1 MATADLPHA
10 KVRAL
15 IRTAVFGAGHWGP
28 NLIRHFDNQQTS
40 RVTWVVD
47 TDASR
52 LEQVKLRFPD
62 VRVTTDAH
70 EALADSEVD
79 AVVIAT
85 PVSTHHALA
94 KRALELGKHVLVEK
108 PITADVAEGEELRR
122 LADENGLVLMVGHV
136 FVFNA
141 GIQWIKQYLQGGEL
155 GRVYY
160 VSAVR
165 TNLGPIRM
173 DVNAAWDLAA
183 HDISIT
189 NWWLD
194 SEPEAVSAAAGAW
207 INPGI
212 DDAVFATLEYPGD
225 VRVNLHVS
233 WLNPRKAR
241 DITVV
246 GESKMLTWDD
256 LSLTEP
262 VRVYDKAVT
271 DQRTRPGFIDSYATF
286 RASVRDGDIHI
297 PKIPQGEPLKAEC
310 EHFIACVANG
320 EQPLTGAAEG
330 VSVVRTLSAMDR
342 SIAAGGARQLV
353 GDEVAA

>member
-1 MATADLPHA
+1 M
-10 KVRAL
+10 

-28 NLIRHFDNQQTS
+28 NLIRHFDNRQTS

-47 TDASR
+47 RDPGR
-52 LEQVKLRFPD
+52 LEQVRSRFPE
-62 VRVTTDAH
+62 VRLTADAA
-70 EALADSEVD
+70 EALAADDVD

-85 PVSTHHALA
+85 PTSTHHALA
-94 KRALELGKHVLVEK
+94 RAALERGKHVLVEK
-108 PITADVAEGEELRR
+108 PLTNDVAEGDELRA
-122 LADENGLVLMVGHV
+122 LAEQSGLVLMVGHV

-141 GIQWIKQYLQGGEL
+141 GIEWIKSYLERGEL

-160 VSAVR
+160 ISAVR

-183 HDISIT
+183 HDISIA
-189 NWWLD
+189 NYWLD
-194 SEPEAVSAAAGAW
+194 GEPVAVSAMGGTW

-212 DDAVFATLEYPGD
+212 ADAVFATLEYPGD
-225 VRVNLHVS
+225 VFVNLHVS

-246 GESKMLTWDD
+246 GEKRMLTWDD

-262 VRVYDKAVT
+262 VRVYDKRVT
-271 DQRTRPGFIDSYATF
+271 DERTRPGFIDSFASF

-297 PKIPQGEPLKAEC
+297 PKVAQGEPLKAEC
-310 EHFIACVANG
+310 DHFLSCIAEETA
-320 EQPLTGAAEG
+320 PRSGAAEG
-330 VSVVRTLSAMDR
+330 LSVVRTLEALDR
-342 SIAAGGARQLV
+342 SIAAGGARQAV
-353 GDEVAA
+353 GAGVAA

>member
-1 MATADLPHA
+1 M
-10 KVRAL
+10 
-15 IRTAVFGAGHWGP
+15 IGAGHWGP
-28 NLIRHFDNQQTS
+28 NLIRHFDNHQTS
-40 RVTWVVD
+40 RVGWVVD
-47 TDASR
+47 TDESR
-52 LEQVKLRFPD
+52 LKQVQLRFPG
-62 VRVTTDAH
+62 VRVTADAS
-70 EALADSEVD
+70 EALADPDVD

-85 PVSTHHALA
+85 PVKTHHALA
-94 KRALELGKHVLVEK
+94 KAALERGKHVLVEK
-108 PITADVAEGEELRR
+108 PITADLDEGEELRR
-122 LADENGLVLMVGHV
+122 LADASGLVLMVGHV

-141 GIQWIKQYLQGGEL
+141 GIQWIKQYLQSGEL

-183 HDISIT
+183 HDISIA

-194 SEPEAVSAAAGAW
+194 SEPVSVSAAGGAW

-212 DDAVFATLEYPGD
+212 EDAVFATLEYPGE

-246 GESKMLTWDD
+246 GENKMLTWDD

-271 DQRTRPGFIDSYATF
+271 DQRTRPGFIDSFATF

-310 EHFIACVANG
+310 EHFIQCVTDG
-320 EQPLTGAAEG
+320 EQPITGAAEG
-330 VSVVRTLSAMDR
+330 LGVVRTLAAIER
-342 SIAAGGARQLV
+342 SIADGGARRA
-353 GDEVAA
+353 VAEQVSA